1 MKKFLTLLLVALMTI
16 SMVACGEETT
26 SAETNQNNSNS
37 DNTVTQEHT
46 LDELLADAVELD
58 GYTFFQEYQ
67 SNKVKLSSQYEGK
80 SCLVAGT
87 IDSIENDHIVVV
99 DSNLKVNVYIPT
111 EEIIELEKDQY
122 VEVVGILENIGF
134 EQNMSMVW
142 ATVDFN
148 TGYVSKSTY
157 SKTGIYQADSSTDGT
172 HPQGMYL
179 ECINDSGNTYFVEV
193 VLTDEQ
199 RESLTRGS
207 EVTLVGRLLV
217 NDNKMPHSAYTKL
230 IVETIE

>member
-1 MKKFLTLLLVALMTI
+1 MKKLFTLLLAVLMTV
-16 SMVACGEETT
+16 SMVACGDKTT
-26 SAETNQNNSNS
+26 QDNSSS
-37 DNTVTQEHT
+37 DTQEHT
-46 LDELLADAVELD
+46 LDDLLADAVELD
-58 GYTFFQEYQ
+58 GNTFFQEYQ

-87 IDSIENDHIVVV
+87 IDAIENDHIVVV

-111 EEIIELEKDQY
+111 DEIIELEKNQY
-122 VEVVGILENIGF
+122 VEVVGILENIGS
-134 EQNMSMVW
+134 EQELSMIW

-148 TGYVSKSTY
+148 TGYLSKSVY
-157 SKTGIYQADSSTDGT
+157 SKTGIYKADSSTDGT
-172 HPQGMYL
+172 HPQGTYL
-179 ECINDSGNTYFVEV
+179 ECINDSGNKYFVEV

-207 EVTLVGRLLV
+207 EVTLVGKLFV